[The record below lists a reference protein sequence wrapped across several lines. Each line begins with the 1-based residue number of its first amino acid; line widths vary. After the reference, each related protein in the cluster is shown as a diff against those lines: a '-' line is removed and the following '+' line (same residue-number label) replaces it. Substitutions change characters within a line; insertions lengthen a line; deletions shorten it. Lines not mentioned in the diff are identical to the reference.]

1 MAEKWHHAILDIGDP
16 TASSSTMDRGDLLSL
31 IPASRRSR
39 RRRGGEEPGR
49 HWRFSRAAEER
60 EKKEDKWALPELP
73 RIENCFVSA
82 YLELNQI
89 M

>member
-1 MAEKWHHAILDIGDP
+1 VILLLVVVVVVVVVVLWTG
-16 TASSSTMDRGDLLSL
+16 AGLLSL
-31 IPASRRSR
+31 IPARRRSR

-73 RIENCFVSA
+73 HIDNCFVSA